1 VLDNDLNT
9 RWSASGDGQWI
20 QFCLNNATTVSGVQI
35 AFYSGNTRTST
46 FDVLTGTDG
55 LNWTNA
61 ATGVTSSGTSLN
73 LETFSFSPRSA
84 KYVRLV
90 GHGNSVN
97 AWNSYTEVKIQAGT
111 GNNQLYTLLPQQDAY
126 ARDGSNATI
135 THGVTDST
143 VLITKVNPS
152 ATTGNNRETYLLF
165 DASAVTGTV
174 NSVTLKVYGKV
185 DLTTVASIPVGVFS
199 VTNTSWTENT
209 LTWNNKPASGTTALA
224 SATVTNAAYSYIT
237 WDVTNYVK
245 SEIAAGRKTISLAM
259 KSLAAADP
267 RIFWN
272 SAEAG
277 NNPPQLVID
286 ASTTTSKSPLVA
298 SLVEQSTTTGTA
310 AGTAL
315 SSYPN
320 PFRQTNTIVFSLEQ
334 SGHAYLSV
342 YDVTGKEVAVLVNGS
357 LLAGSHRAT
366 FEPRRLPA
374 GIYTLRLVHNGKVIT
389 TKLVKE

>member
-1 VLDNDLNT
+1 
-9 RWSASGDGQWI
+9 
-20 QFCLNNATTVSGVQI
+20 
-35 AFYSGNTRTST
+35 
-46 FDVLTGTDG
+46 
-55 LNWTNA
+55 
-61 ATGVTSSGTSLN
+61 
-73 LETFSFSPRSA
+73 
-84 KYVRLV
+84 
-90 GHGNSVN
+90 
-97 AWNSYTEVKIQAGT
+97 
-111 GNNQLYTLLPQQDAY
+111 
-126 ARDGSNATI
+126 
-135 THGVTDST
+135 
-143 VLITKVNPS
+143 
-152 ATTGNNRETYLLF
+152 
-165 DASAVTGTV
+165 
-174 NSVTLKVYGKV
+174 V

-199 VTNTSWTENT
+199 VANTSWTENT

-224 SATVTNAAYSYIT
+224 SATVTNAAYSYVT

-259 KSLAAADP
+259 KSLASADP

-286 ASTTTSKSPLVA
+286 ASNTTGQSPLVA
-298 SLVEQSTTTGTA
+298 SLLERSTTTGTA
-310 AGTAL
+310 AGTSL

-342 YDVTGKEVAVLVNGS
+342 YDVTGKEVAVLVNGN
-357 LLAGSHRAT
+357 LLAGSHRAN